1 MEIVS
6 VTGREVIDSRGNPTV
21 EAEIRLKSG
30 ARGRAIAPSGA
41 STGSHEAAE
50 RRDGDPNRYNGMGTL
65 GAVAAVNSEIR
76 GALLHANAA
85 DQAAIDRRLIEL
97 DGTANKSRLGAN
109 AILAVSLA
117 TAHAAAAEAGMPL
130 YRWIGGENAVTLPV
144 PMANILNGGK
154 HAVDSTDFQEFMVMP
169 VAAPTFAEAVRTIGE
184 IYHQLKR
191 LLGARGLGTGVGD
204 EGGFAPSL
212 TSNEAAVEVVLEA
225 VRAAG
230 YRPGD
235 DVMLALDPATTEL
248 LENGCYVLAK
258 EERRVSSAELV
269 ELWRGWVKRYPIASI
284 EDGMAE
290 DDWEGWAALTAAI
303 GDQVQT
309 VGDDLLVTNRE
320 RLQRAIDDRAA
331 NSILIKP
338 NQIGTLTETLETVEL
353 AQQAGWTTILSHRSG
368 ESEDTTIADL
378 AVATNAGLIKAGA
391 PARSERTAKYNR
403 LLRIEAE
410 LGTQANYAGRAAIP
424 QIMVA

>member
-269 ELWRGWVKRYPIASI
+269 ELWRGWVNRYPIASI

-309 VGDDLLVTNRE
+309 VGDDLLATNRE

-353 AQQAGWTTILSHRSG
+353 AQQAGWTTVLSHRSG

-410 LGTQANYAGRAAIP
+410 LGTQASYAGRAAIP

>member
-1 MEIVS
+1 
-6 VTGREVIDSRGNPTV
+6 
-21 EAEIRLKSG
+21 
-30 ARGRAIAPSGA
+30 
-41 STGSHEAAE
+41 
-50 RRDGDPNRYNGMGTL
+50 
-65 GAVAAVNSEIR
+65 
-76 GALLHANAA
+76 
-85 DQAAIDRRLIEL
+85 
-97 DGTANKSRLGAN
+97 
-109 AILAVSLA
+109 
-117 TAHAAAAEAGMPL
+117 
-130 YRWIGGENAVTLPV
+130 
-144 PMANILNGGK
+144 
-154 HAVDSTDFQEFMVMP
+154 MP
-169 VAAPTFAEAVRTIGE
+169 VAAPTFTEAVRTISE

-191 LLGARGLGTGVGD
+191 LLAARGLGTGVGD

-212 TSNEAAVEVVLEA
+212 RSNEAAVEVVLEA
-225 VRAAG
+225 VTAAG

-248 LENGCYVLAK
+248 FENGWYVLAK
-258 EERRVSSAELV
+258 EERRVSSAEFV
-269 ELWRGWVKRYPIASI
+269 DWWRGWVERYPIASI

-320 RLQRAIDDRAA
+320 RLQRAIDSRAA

-338 NQIGTLTETLETVEL
+338 NQIGTLTEVLETVEL
-353 AQQAGWTTILSHRSG
+353 AQRSGWTTVLSHRSG

-378 AVATNAGLIKAGA
+378 AVATNAGLIKTGA

-410 LGTQANYAGRAAIP
+410 LGSQARYAGRAVIP
-424 QIMVA
+424 QIRVA